1 MCLGI
6 AAVPF
11 FLSMVFLQ
19 SDCGVPLVTITSS
32 PAGVHSSLD
41 LSPRFGVRP
50 SASITFS
57 GTWVV
62 PPLFRIV
69 SARRKS
75 LAKSARG
82 LLDEYCGPE
91 WLRGPSAI
99 LGIIHRF
106 FSFLSDLYLGFEFSA
121 EKVHGVLKYLHLFQF
136 QPYSRLA
143 QFFFHL
149 SCLPDRF
156 RGEVSCRLSDTA
168 KLGLRHHV
176 SDEIALIGLTLDC
189 HVKRFLI
196 DLPFPR
202 SSHKVSNPF
211 WRKARRLQNL
221 ASVLQGI
228 LYHRF
233 GRFSDPV
240 RQFVVGLRPLSLSD
254 YS

>member
-6 AAVPF
+6 EAVPF

-41 LSPRFGVRP
+41 LSPGFGFRP

-62 PPLFRIV
+62 PPLFRVV
-69 SARRKS
+69 SARRES

-82 LLDEYCGPE
+82 LLDENGWTV

-99 LGIIHRF
+99 LWITHSF
-106 FSFLSDLYLGFEFSA
+106 FSFLSDLDLGFEFSA
-121 EKVHGVLKYLHLFQF
+121 EKVYGVLSYLHLFQF
-136 QPYSRLA
+136 QSYSRLA

-149 SCLPDRF
+149 SCLPDRLS
-156 RGEVSCRLSDTA
+156 GEISRRLSDTA

-176 SDEIALIGLTLDC
+176 SDESAL
-189 HVKRFLI
+189 
-196 DLPFPR
+196 
-202 SSHKVSNPF
+202 
-211 WRKARRLQNL
+211 
-221 ASVLQGI
+221 
-228 LYHRF
+228 
-233 GRFSDPV
+233 
-240 RQFVVGLRPLSLSD
+240 VGLAFDRHV
-254 YS
+254 

>member
-1 MCLGI
+1 MCLGM

-11 FLSMVFLQ
+11 FLNMVFLQ

-32 PAGVHSSLD
+32 PAGVHRSFD
-41 LSPRFGVRP
+41 LSPGFGFRP
-50 SASITFS
+50 SASITSS

-82 LLDEYCGPE
+82 LLDENGGTV

-99 LGIIHRF
+99 LRITHSF
-106 FSFLSDLYLGFEFSA
+106 FSFLSYLDLGFEFSA
-121 EKVHGVLKYLHLFQF
+121 EKVLGVLKDLHLFQF
-136 QPYSRLA
+136 QSYSCLA
-143 QFFFHL
+143 QLFFHL

-156 RGEVSCRLSDTA
+156 RGEISCRLSDTA
-168 KLGLRHHV
+168 KLGLGHYV

-202 SSHKVSNPF
+202 SSHEVSDPF

-240 RQFVVGLRPLSLSD
+240 RQFVVGLRPLSLRD
-254 YS
+254 